1 MKKQILIFLACL
13 ILFGLGYLTG
23 HQKKTYYVKT
33 KVRTIEMD
41 SLHYVIIH
49 TYQFSE

>member
-1 MKKQILIFLACL
+1 MKKSILIFLACMV
-13 ILFGLGYLTG
+13 LFGLGYLTG

-33 KVRTIEMD
+33 KHQTIEMD
-41 SLHYVIIH
+41 SVHYVIIY